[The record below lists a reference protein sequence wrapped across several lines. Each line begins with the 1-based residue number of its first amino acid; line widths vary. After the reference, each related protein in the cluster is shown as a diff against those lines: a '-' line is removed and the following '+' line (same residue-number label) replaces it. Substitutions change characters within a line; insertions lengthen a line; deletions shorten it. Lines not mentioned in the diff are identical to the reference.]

1 MKAPAHIAAG
11 TTFTGV
17 LCSIYDINIFQNWT
31 SLSLC
36 VFFSLLPDIDT
47 TKTIIGK
54 SFYPIAKFIN
64 RKFGHRTVT
73 HSFLF
78 LLFILAIFKSLA
90 YFNIIENPD
99 YTMIAVFAVLSH
111 IILDMFT
118 LSGVPFLY
126 PFLRNS
132 CVIPGNPDYRFKVGD
147 LKSELIVTGV
157 CGLLSFSMQPLFLN
171 GFWTQY
177 NRSFG
182 TIKHVHRE
190 NNNTDSY
197 ILCDYSF
204 IDNNTLHEG
213 TAIVVESQTNE
224 ITLFDKGQIF
234 VLDADDHTL
243 KINYTRPR
251 PSFIPKLYDYI
262 QFFGIELDSLVSL
275 MSGRLVT
282 GLIQS
287 NYNVE
292 YIEKSIK
299 YNTNFISLKN
309 RFNFYIN
316 AMADSTIGRHTELA
330 ELHAVQEEER
340 RRFNAEV
347 ARYNQY
353 RQQLNDLNDALSQ
366 TDLTNYERNRLQN
379 ELIALRRRTVE
390 MPVFQPSLRTQV
402 RIDELTR
409 SLSARNL
416 QFSGYLT
423 IYHIVDPS
431 LPEVR
436 QQYREIEDNYLA
448 QNQQRQSVY
457 NINTIE

>member
-1 MKAPAHIAAG
+1 MKAAAHIAAG

-36 VFFSLLPDIDT
+36 VCFSLLPDIDT
-47 TKTIIGK
+47 TKTVIGK
-54 SFYPIAKFIN
+54 SFYPIAKIIN
-64 RKFGHRTVT
+64 RKFGHRTIT
-73 HSFLF
+73 HS
-78 LLFILAIFKSLA
+78 LLFILFVLAIFKALD
-90 YFNIIENPD
+90 YFNLLADPD

-111 IILDMFT
+111 IVLDMFT

-157 CGLLSFSMQPLFLN
+157 CGLLSFSMQPLFMN

-190 NNNTDSY
+190 NNNTDRY
-197 ILCDYSF
+197 TLCDYSF
-204 IDNNTLHEG
+204 IDNNMLYEG

-224 ITLFDKGQIF
+224 ITLFDKGEIF
-234 VLDADDHTL
+234 VLNESDSKI
-243 KINYTRPR
+243 KINHTRPR
-251 PSFIPKLYDYI
+251 PSNIPKLYNDI
-262 QFFGIELDSLVSL
+262 QFFGIELDSLQSIMTGNL
-275 MSGRLVT
+275 IT

-292 YIEKSIK
+292 YFEKSIK
-299 YNTNFISLKN
+299 YNTNFINLKN
-309 RFNFYIN
+309 RFNFYIM

-330 ELHAVQEEER
+330 ELLAVQEEER
-340 RRFNAEV
+340 RRFSADMT
-347 ARYNQY
+347 RYNQY
-353 RQQLNDLNDALSQ
+353 REQLDELNDALSKP
-366 TDLTNYERNRLQN
+366 DLTNYERNRLQN

-390 MPVFQPSLRTQV
+390 IPVFQPSLRTQV

-409 SLSARNL
+409 SLTARNL

-423 IYHIVDPS
+423 IYNIVDPS

-436 QQYREIEDNYLA
+436 EQYREIEDNYLA
-448 QNQQRQSVY
+448 TNQQRQSVY
-457 NINTIE
+457 NIKTE